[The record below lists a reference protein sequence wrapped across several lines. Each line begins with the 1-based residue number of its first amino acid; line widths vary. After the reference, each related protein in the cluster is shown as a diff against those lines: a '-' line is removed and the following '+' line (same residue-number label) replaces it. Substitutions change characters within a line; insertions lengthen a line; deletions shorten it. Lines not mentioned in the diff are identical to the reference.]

1 MQKLRRILITNIV
14 FINRFCE
21 IQATIAQN
29 ILTYERLEKN
39 SKTKEHKR
47 EVYLIRVIVSY

>member
-14 FINRFCE
+14 FIKGFCE

-47 EVYLIRVIVSY
+47 EVYLIRVTILY

>member
-39 SKTKEHKR
+39 SKTKEHKK
-47 EVYLIRVIVSY
+47 EVYLIRVIVLY